1 MKALLESSEQ
11 SLLAYCAD
19 LLAYHRTQLPGGK
32 RDGIPGNSVN
42 QQTIAEIVVEITG
55 HLTGRFLGK
64 IFQLSSLSLAID
76 FGLRDA
82 GYLFLS
88 IEPAAPRIYLIER
101 SSRQMEK
108 QSIAPLQFVQAM
120 RSNLG
125 GGQLLSVTKDASDR
139 IVRLSFSVEDELGE
153 TKSAALVAQITGRS
167 ANLFLLDGEGRI
179 THALRSP
186 KGAGQQIGEQYQP
199 PVSQDPSDIPG
210 RAEVRS
216 EPERLIEQGS
226 FSSLSAAADDYYLR
240 RESAATFAARSK
252 ALLGK
257 INKELAQALK
267 LQNNLN
273 KDLAAHGDSEQHKRY
288 GDLLLANIANATR
301 DGNKIK
307 VKDYYSEGAPEIE
320 IEGDENASLQ
330 DEAARY
336 FARYTKAKRATEE
349 IGARRTQ
356 LVKTIARVAERKA
369 ELEKIIAA
377 RDEAALTL
385 IEGAGKP
392 TPVRKS
398 RRKPDDKM
406 PGVRRYRSSDGYEI
420 LVGRAAHTNDQL
432 TFRIARPHDLW
443 LHSADY
449 PGSHVV
455 IRNHARSEIPH
466 RTIIEAAQI
475 AAKFSQAGDDSKV
488 TVHYTQRKFLSKPK
502 GAAPGLVRMSSFKT
516 INVEPKEGIE
526 RIETQQ

>member
-1 MKALLESSEQ
+1 M
-11 SLLAYCAD
+11 
-19 LLAYHRTQLPGGK
+19 
-32 RDGIPGNSVN
+32 N
-42 QQTIAEIVVEITG
+42 QQTIEEIVKETSS
-55 HLTGRFLGK
+55 HLSGRFLGR
-64 IFQLSSLSLAID
+64 IFQLSPLSLAID

-82 GYLFLS
+82 GYLFIS
-88 IEPAAPRIYLIER
+88 VDAAAPRVYLIER

-108 QSIAPLQFVQAM
+108 QSITPLQFVQAM
-120 RSNLG
+120 RSSLG
-125 GGQLLSVTKDASDR
+125 GGRLLSVTKDVSER

-153 TKSAALVAQITGRS
+153 SKGAALVAQLTGRS
-167 ANLFLLDGEGRI
+167 ANLFLLNREGRI

-186 KGAGQQIGEQYQP
+186 KGAGQQVGEQYKP
-199 PVSQDPSDIPG
+199 PPSQDPPAAPRKLDI
-210 RAEVRS
+210 RN
-216 EPERLIEQGS
+216 ERESPLEKGA
-226 FSSLSAAADDYYLR
+226 FPSLSAAADDYYVR

-252 ALLGK
+252 ASLDK
-257 INKELAQALK
+257 IKKELAQAIK
-267 LQNNLN
+267 LQSNLR

-288 GDLLLANIANATR
+288 GDLLLANIANAKR
-301 DGNKIK
+301 DGNKVK
-307 VKDYYSEGAPEIE
+307 LKDYYSEGAPEIE
-320 IEGDENASLQ
+320 IEVDENASLQ

-349 IGARRTQ
+349 ISARRTQ
-356 LVKTIARVAERKA
+356 LAATITRLEERKA
-369 ELEKIIAA
+369 ELERIVAA
-377 RDEAALTL
+377 RDETALAL
-385 IEGAGKP
+385 FEGVGETQPAK
-392 TPVRKS
+392 KIK
-398 RRKPDDKM
+398 RKPADKI

-455 IRNHARSEIPH
+455 IRNHTRSEIPH

-516 INVEPKEGIE
+516 INVEPKEGIA
-526 RIETQQ
+526 RIETEQ

>member
-1 MKALLESSEQ
+1 
-11 SLLAYCAD
+11 
-19 LLAYHRTQLPGGK
+19 
-32 RDGIPGNSVN
+32 VN
-42 QQTIAEIVVEITG
+42 QQTIEEIVKEISS
-55 HLTGRFLGK
+55 HLIGRFLGR
-64 IFQLSSLSLAID
+64 IFQLSPLSLAID

-82 GYLFLS
+82 GYLFIS
-88 IEPAAPRIYLIER
+88 VDPAAPRVYLIGR
-101 SSRQMEK
+101 SSRQLEK
-108 QSIAPLQFVQAM
+108 QSITPLLFVQAI
-120 RSNLG
+120 RSSLG
-125 GGQLLSVTKDASDR
+125 GGRLVSVTKDVSER

-153 TKSAALVAQITGRS
+153 SKNAALVAQLTGRS
-167 ANLFLLDGEGRI
+167 ANLFLLDQEGRI

-186 KGAGQQIGEQYQP
+186 KGAGQQVSEPYQP
-199 PVSQDPSDIPG
+199 PASQDPPAAARKPD
-210 RAEVRS
+210 VRN
-216 EPERLIEQGS
+216 EQESPLEKGGFPS
-226 FSSLSAAADDYYLR
+226 WSAAADDYYLQ

-252 ALLGK
+252 ASLGK
-257 INKELAQALK
+257 IKKELTQAIK
-267 LQNNLN
+267 LQSNLR

-307 VKDYYSEGAPEIE
+307 LKDYYSEGAPEIE
-320 IEGDENASLQ
+320 IEADENVSLQ

-336 FARYTKAKRATEE
+336 FARYTKAKRATQE
-349 IGARRTQ
+349 ISARLTRLTE
-356 LVKTIARVAERKA
+356 TITRLEERKA
-369 ELEKIIAA
+369 ELERIVTD
-377 RDEAALTL
+377 RDETALA
-385 IEGAGKP
+385 IFEGAGKTQP
-392 TPVRKS
+392 TKKVKRKAA
-398 RRKPDDKM
+398 DKI
-406 PGVRRYRSSDGYEI
+406 PGVRSYRSSDGYEI

-455 IRNHARSEIPH
+455 IRNHTRSEIPH

-516 INVEPKEGIE
+516 INVEPKEGIA
-526 RIETQQ
+526 RIETEQ

>member
-1 MKALLESSEQ
+1 VGACPPS
-11 SLLAYCAD
+11 
-19 LLAYHRTQLPGGK
+19 
-32 RDGIPGNSVN
+32 NSVN
-42 QQTIAEIVVEITG
+42 QQTIEEIVEEISFQ
-55 HLTGRFLGK
+55 LRGRFLGK
-64 IFQLSSLSLAID
+64 IFQLSPLTVAID

-82 GYLFLS
+82 GYLLIS
-88 IEPAAPRIYLIER
+88 VDPAAPRLYLIER
-101 SSRQMEK
+101 TSRQMEK

-120 RSNLG
+120 RSGLG
-125 GGQLLSVTKDASDR
+125 GGLLLSVTKDVADR
-139 IVRLSFSVEDELGE
+139 VVRLSFWVEDELGE
-153 TKSAALVAQITGRS
+153 SKSAALVAQITGRS
-167 ANLFLLDGEGRI
+167 ANLFLLNFEGVI

-186 KGAGQQIGEQYQP
+186 RGAGQQVGEQYQP
-199 PVSQDPSDIPG
+199 PVSQDPSDVP
-210 RAEVRS
+210 RKLEAPNA
-216 EPERLIEQGS
+216 PESLFEQGG
-226 FSSLSAAADDYYLR
+226 FSSWSAAADDYYVR

-257 INKELAQALK
+257 ITKELTQALK
-267 LQNNLN
+267 LERNLR
-273 KDLAAHGDSEQHKRY
+273 KDLEAHGNSEQHKRY

-301 DGNKIK
+301 DGNRVK

-320 IEGDENASLQ
+320 IEADENASLQ
-330 DEAARY
+330 EEAARY

-349 IGARRTQ
+349 IRVRRT
-356 LVKTIARVAERKA
+356 LLAVTITRLEERKA
-369 ELEKIIAA
+369 KLEGIVAA
-377 RDEAALTL
+377 GDEAALAL
-385 IEGAGKP
+385 FEGMGKP
-392 TPVRKS
+392 QS
-398 RRKPDDKM
+398 ARKPKRKPADKI

-455 IRNHARSEIPH
+455 VRNHTRSEIPH

-475 AAKFSQAGDDSKV
+475 AAKFSQARDDSKV
-488 TVHYTQRKFLSKPK
+488 TIHYTQRKFLSKPK

-526 RIETQQ
+526 RIETEP